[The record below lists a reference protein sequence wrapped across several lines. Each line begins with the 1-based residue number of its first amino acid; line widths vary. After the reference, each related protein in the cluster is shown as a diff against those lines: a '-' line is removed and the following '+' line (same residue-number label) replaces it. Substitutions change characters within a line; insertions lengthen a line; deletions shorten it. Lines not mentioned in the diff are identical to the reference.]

1 MLPPFVAFVATI
13 STTAHLNTGGKVLSA
28 EEELQTSE
36 ETKPKATRS
45 RVARGTRKPA
55 KEAASA
61 DNGAVGVLTAEPAS
75 EPASDPI
82 AEPIIA
88 QAAEPIAESIEPPFY
103 PGPDVQPPDSSIP
116 ETPVPQLSRPEPI
129 DAPATSEA
137 SPAAPHVQPLPA
149 PG

>member
-13 STTAHLNTGGKVLSA
+13 STTAHLNTGGIVLSA

-36 ETKPKATRS
+36 EAKPKATRS

-75 EPASDPI
+75 EPASDSI
-82 AEPIIA
+82 AEPIVA
-88 QAAEPIAESIEPPFY
+88 QATEPVAESPIPQPAVSEPTEALPSN
-103 PGPDVQPPDSSIP
+103 D
-116 ETPVPQLSRPEPI
+116 
-129 DAPATSEA
+129 A
-137 SPAAPHVQPLPA
+137 SPAVPQVQSHPN
-149 PG
+149 PGFAQQNGDRPRRD